1 MYQSWRAG
9 LGSLPCWQLLG
20 GERQGQTLQKGAPLS
35 WVSPGTRAGIS
46 MALSPVSFGV
56 SPPPQRKGFLC
67 LQSTVT
73 TECHES
79 SPDLGEKV
87 QGDE

>member
-1 MYQSWRAG
+1 
-9 LGSLPCWQLLG
+9 
-20 GERQGQTLQKGAPLS
+20 
-35 WVSPGTRAGIS
+35 